1 MGVLY
6 TPHMVEAITQTPP
19 APGTLTPEDIYARL
33 DTVMD
38 PELGI
43 SIVKLGLIYNVI
55 VQQKKDEAGQLLQMP
70 DGKPHYKVRITMTLT
85 TPGCP
90 LAAVFDGMV
99 KDSLFGLPGVD
110 VDHDV
115 WVELTFD
122 PPWVAD
128 MMDEEAKAEL
138 GF

>member
-1 MGVLY
+1 MNDQGNIKSSPLAPPQAAP
-6 TPHMVEAITQTPP
+6 TPTPF
-19 APGTLTPEDIYARL
+19 TVDDVYKRL
-33 DTVMD
+33 DTVID

-43 SIVKLGLIYNVI
+43 SIVKLGLIYKVA
-55 VQQKKDEAGQLLQMP
+55 VGLTEDRP
-70 DGKPHYKVRITMTLT
+70 GKMVKITMTLT

-90 LAAVFDGMV
+90 LAGVFDGMV
-99 KDSLFGLPGVD
+99 KDSLFGLPGLNPD
-110 VDHDV
+110 RDV

-122 PPWVAD
+122 PPWVPD